1 MPVNTLTVKIPPGLD
16 EALAR
21 ASAREHVNKS
31 ELVRRA
37 LDAYIRQAERTQP
50 FLSALDQAG
59 DLVGCFRGGP
69 ADLSSNPEHLAGFG
83 QV

>member
-1 MPVNTLTVKIPPGLD
+1 LRVVERLRSSVVVFAD
-16 EALAR
+16 
-21 ASAREHVNKS
+21 
-31 ELVRRA
+31 
-37 LDAYIRQAERTQP
+37 RQAEREPP
-50 FLSALDQAG
+50 FLSALDRAG

>member
-1 MPVNTLTVKIPPGLD
+1 
-16 EALAR
+16 
-21 ASAREHVNKS
+21 
-31 ELVRRA
+31 
-37 LDAYIRQAERTQP
+37 
-50 FLSALDQAG
+50 LSALDQAG